1 MSCKVLRITGSLQP
15 TTTSAA
21 TSSSLKDLN
30 KKIRQPYTIT
40 KSREG
45 WIEQEHDKFLEALQW
60 CVTLNYL
67 ILEFC
72 FVDENIQRE
81 LENCVCVLFLHFEE
95 RLGKMF
101 NRVKSIDQ
109 LSEVGLLFFRTCF
122 SFLSFL
128 SIFSHFLHN
137 QMRN

>member
-72 FVDENIQRE
+72 LVDENIQRE

-101 NRVKSIDQ
+101 NRVKSIGQ

-122 SFLSFL
+122 SF
-128 SIFSHFLHN
+128 FSRTFSTTK
-137 QMRN
+137 